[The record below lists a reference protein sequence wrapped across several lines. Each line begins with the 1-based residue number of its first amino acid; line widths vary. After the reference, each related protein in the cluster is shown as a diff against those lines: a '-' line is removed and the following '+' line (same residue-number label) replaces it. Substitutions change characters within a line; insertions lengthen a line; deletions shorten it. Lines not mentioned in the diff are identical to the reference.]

1 MGNWR
6 DAILPLQSFPW
17 IVSAQPLR
25 FNPNPLALT
34 RGSVIRGTFSYY
46 AILVGR
52 ALASLILASLLAFI
66 GDVTARV
73 LSVFIGYPW
82 SLFVHQNIEWTGIGL
97 GAGLGAYLPW
107 VNLRHLMSQKLI
119 ILSLVLLA
127 GVAGAYLGEIY
138 GPSVDSRYYWNRFAI
153 AIAIPIG
160 AAICAAALATVLGII
175 IELFPNPFSFRKK

>member
-1 MGNWR
+1 M
-6 DAILPLQSFPW
+6 
-17 IVSAQPLR
+17 
-25 FNPNPLALT
+25 
-34 RGSVIRGTFSYY
+34 IRGTFSYY

-107 VNLRHLMSQKLI
+107 VNLRHPMSQKLI

-160 AAICAAALATVLGII
+160 ATICAAALATVLGII